1 MILAKVPNFTPECL
15 WIVGFVY
22 VGHSGATTN
31 YSRREAFASI
41 QQALDRVVPFDNNH
55 PVLIFGDWNTDPQ
68 RLQRIVH
75 SWGHGLTVM
84 QFSGSQITRL
94 STVHGRRH
102 SSIDHFVCNAPA
114 RALLTSPRVDRQTA
128 VADHFVICTSI
139 RAETQGQPPVPRAP
153 IISRHHCLKATDRI
167 ATSNYWDV
175 LVDGATDDT
184 DTDTDIH
191 QLTSQFLESAN
202 AVADNLSLRLSPP
215 ATRSNRR
222 LLSGATKRAILA
234 SNTARQAFIA
244 AATHTNPDPVQCNTL
259 RDEWSRLKAAAT
271 QLERADGRKQ
281 WVKHA
286 DDLDRAVSDG
296 RTDLV
301 FAAARAMS
309 GNSSRS
315 AAVTPLYNSNGIVQ
329 YDPTSILRVMQCHYG
344 SLAADTTGHSLDLQ
358 YWHDRQPIQVSRDT
372 PLIRNSD
379 ILDQDFSWN
388 QIAATLLQM
397 SPRKAPGDDGITTA
411 FYQAAL
417 YMPANTQEGVPPTP
431 FARALL
437 RVCGQVFASATIPRA
452 WLCASIVSIDKKD
465 GDPLNPGDKRGIA
478 LINVGLKLVCK
489 VLQMRI
495 ERFVETNNLLS
506 YEQAGFRKRK
516 ECVGQVVSLVDIIQR
531 RQNAGLNT
539 HVLFIDIRKAFDT
552 VPVGALLWKLQNMGF
567 PRRTLAFLKALYTSS
582 SARARAGSLLSDP
595 FPVQRGVRQ
604 GCPLSG
610 LLFNLF
616 INDILDG
623 VAPITVP
630 GLPRDTNPIRGLMYA
645 DDVAVFADSEQSLL
659 AASTAVERWAN
670 QWEMQFGVAKCG
682 IISFTGHLA
691 PRLDNPLDIRL
702 HGQLVSRVESYKYL
716 GVLIDSKLDHSAW
729 LKQKRSALEHT
740 ISALHPVLANH
751 QLTVNYRSRI
761 FSAVVMGKAYYG
773 LELVGGNK
781 SHLAPLQTTIN
792 KGIRLF
798 TGARLS
804 TAIGPLLVETGIG
817 SLLTRSLVSRGQLV
831 RSQRWFWSRRTKQ
844 LYRNRYWLTP
854 QVRPK
859 TVKQRHSFALMETLQ
874 TCGDSASLQKYV
886 TRQLLDTSGFFKDPS
901 FDQSRAHG
909 TRYLM
914 LARMDALWT
923 ARKAI
928 QIGILVDT
936 HPFSVDHCIL
946 CDQQLLSTSIAHLVV
961 ECKQVTGH
969 RIQSGLVPAIQ
980 KSRLRLLGRALDP
993 GVENVYTWLRGGVLN
1008 GEADLDQ
1015 RWLDGTVEHESMGT
1029 RHDNRALAA
1038 RLADFLQFIQKKTT
1052 NYSRREA
1059 FASIRQ
1065 ALDRVVPFDNNH
1077 PVLIFGDW
1085 NTDPQRLQRIVHSW
1099 GHGLTVMQFSG
1110 SQITRLSTVHGRRHS
1125 SIDHFVCNAPARA
1138 LLTSPPTDRIAT
1150 SNYWDVLADGATDDT
1165 DTDTNIHQLTSQ
1177 FLESANAVADNLS
1190 LRLSPPA
1197 TRFNRRLLSGAT
1209 KRAILAS
1216 NTARQAFI
1224 AVATHTNPDPVHCS
1238 TLRDEWSRLKA
1249 TATQLERVDGR
1260 KQWVKHADNLDRAV
1274 SDGRTDLVFAAARA
1288 MSGNSSRSAAVTP
1301 LYTSDG
1307 IVQYDPTSILRVMQG
1322 HYGSLAADTTG
1333 HSLDLQYWH
1342 DRQPIQASPN
1352 TPTIRNSEI
1361 LDQDFSWNQIAAA
1374 LLQMSPRKAPGDDGI
1389 TTAFYQ
1395 AALYMPANTQEG
1407 VPPTPFARALLRV
1420 CGQVF
1425 ASATIP
1431 RAWLCASIVSIDKK
1445 DGDPLNPGDK
1455 RGIALINVGL
1465 KLVCK
1470 VLQMRIERFVETKNL
1485 LSYEQAGFRKR
1496 KECVGQVVSLVDI
1509 IQRRQNAG
1517 LNTHVLFI
1525 DIRKAFDTVP
1535 VGALLW
1541 KLQNMGFP
1549 RRTLAFL
1556 KALYTSSSARARA
1569 GSLLSDPFPVQRGV
1583 RQGCPLSGLLFNLF
1597 INDILDGVAPITVPG
1612 LPRDTNPI
1620 RGLMYADDVAV
1631 FADSEQSLL
1640 AASTAVE
1647 QWANQWEMQFG
1658 VAKCGIIS
1666 FTGHLAPR
1674 LDNPLDIRL
1683 HGQLVSRV
1691 ESYKYL
1697 GVLIDSKLDHS
1708 AWLKQKR
1715 SALEH
1720 TISALHPV
1728 LANHQLTV
1736 NYRSRIFS
1744 AVVMGKAYYGLELV
1758 GGNKSHL
1765 APLQTTINKGIRLFT
1780 GARLS
1785 TAIGPLLVETGI
1797 DSLLTRSLVSR
1808 VRLLERSVTKRTP
1821 INAICSGTDNDVF
1834 TLNVQGQLVRSQRWF
1849 LVSSDQ
1855 TAVQEQILADTTSQT
1870 KDSQATTLVCIDGN
1884 STNMW
1889 GLCIAPK
1896 LIHCI
1901 LCNRQLLSTSIAHL
1915 VVECEQVTGHRIQ
1928 SGLVPA
1934 IQKSR
1939 LRLLGRALDPGVEN
1953 VYTWLRGEVLN
1964 GEADLDQRWLD
1975 GTVEHESMG
1984 TRHDNRALAARLADF
1999 LQVAYRQYQ
2008 SILWKYHRD
2017 RLVEVG

>member
-15 WIVGFVY
+15 WIVGSVY

-41 QQALDRVVPFDNNH
+41 RQSLDRVVPFDNNH

-128 VADHFVICTSI
+128 VADHFVIRTSI
-139 RAETQGQPPVPRAP
+139 RAEAQGQPPAPRAP
-153 IISRHHCLKATDRI
+153 TISRHHCLEATDRI

-175 LVDGATDDT
+175 LADGATDT

-222 LLSGATKRAILA
+222 LLSGTTKRAILA

-244 AATHTNPDPVQCNTL
+244 AATHTNPDPIQCNTL
-259 RDEWSRLKAAAT
+259 RDEWSCLKAAAT
-271 QLERADGRKQ
+271 QLERVDGRKQ

-286 DDLDRAVSDG
+286 DNLDRAVSDG

-301 FAAARAMS
+301 FSAARAMS

-315 AAVTPLYNSNGIVQ
+315 AAVTPLYNSDGIVQ
-329 YDPTSILRVMQCHYG
+329 YDPTSILRVMQGHYG

-358 YWHDRQPIQVSRDT
+358 YWHDRQPIQVSLNT
-372 PLIRNSD
+372 PTIRNSD

-388 QIAATLLQM
+388 QIAAALLQM

-417 YMPANTQEGVPPTP
+417 YMPANTQEGVPTNPICSCS
-431 FARALL
+431 
-437 RVCGQVFASATIPRA
+437 VEN
-452 WLCASIVSIDKKD
+452 

-506 YEQAGFRKRK
+506 YEQAGFRKRE
-516 ECVGQVVSLVDIIQR
+516 ECVGQ
-531 RQNAGLNT
+531 
-539 HVLFIDIRKAFDT
+539 AFDT

-630 GLPRDTNPIRGLMYA
+630 GLPRDTSPIRGLMYA

-659 AASTAVERWAN
+659 AASTAIEQWAD

-817 SLLTRSLVSRGQLV
+817 SLLTRSLVSRVRLLERSVTKRTPINAICSGTDNDVFTLNVQGQLV

-859 TVKQRHSFALMETLQ
+859 TVKQRHSFALMETLR

-961 ECKQVTGH
+961 ECEQVTGH

-1015 RWLDGTVEHESMGT
+1015 
-1029 RHDNRALAA
+1029 
-1038 RLADFLQFIQKKTT
+1038 Q
-1052 NYSRREA
+1052 
-1059 FASIRQ
+1059 
-1065 ALDRVVPFDNNH
+1065 
-1077 PVLIFGDW
+1077 
-1085 NTDPQRLQRIVHSW
+1085 
-1099 GHGLTVMQFSG
+1099 
-1110 SQITRLSTVHGRRHS
+1110 
-1125 SIDHFVCNAPARA
+1125 
-1138 LLTSPPTDRIAT
+1138 
-1150 SNYWDVLADGATDDT
+1150 
-1165 DTDTNIHQLTSQ
+1165 
-1177 FLESANAVADNLS
+1177 
-1190 LRLSPPA
+1190 
-1197 TRFNRRLLSGAT
+1197 
-1209 KRAILAS
+1209 
-1216 NTARQAFI
+1216 
-1224 AVATHTNPDPVHCS
+1224 
-1238 TLRDEWSRLKA
+1238 
-1249 TATQLERVDGR
+1249 
-1260 KQWVKHADNLDRAV
+1260 
-1274 SDGRTDLVFAAARA
+1274 
-1288 MSGNSSRSAAVTP
+1288 
-1301 LYTSDG
+1301 
-1307 IVQYDPTSILRVMQG
+1307 
-1322 HYGSLAADTTG
+1322 
-1333 HSLDLQYWH
+1333 
-1342 DRQPIQASPN
+1342 
-1352 TPTIRNSEI
+1352 
-1361 LDQDFSWNQIAAA
+1361 
-1374 LLQMSPRKAPGDDGI
+1374 
-1389 TTAFYQ
+1389 
-1395 AALYMPANTQEG
+1395 
-1407 VPPTPFARALLRV
+1407 
-1420 CGQVF
+1420 
-1425 ASATIP
+1425 
-1431 RAWLCASIVSIDKK
+1431 
-1445 DGDPLNPGDK
+1445 
-1455 RGIALINVGL
+1455 
-1465 KLVCK
+1465 
-1470 VLQMRIERFVETKNL
+1470 
-1485 LSYEQAGFRKR
+1485 
-1496 KECVGQVVSLVDI
+1496 
-1509 IQRRQNAG
+1509 
-1517 LNTHVLFI
+1517 
-1525 DIRKAFDTVP
+1525 
-1535 VGALLW
+1535 
-1541 KLQNMGFP
+1541 
-1549 RRTLAFL
+1549 
-1556 KALYTSSSARARA
+1556 
-1569 GSLLSDPFPVQRGV
+1569 
-1583 RQGCPLSGLLFNLF
+1583 
-1597 INDILDGVAPITVPG
+1597 
-1612 LPRDTNPI
+1612 
-1620 RGLMYADDVAV
+1620 
-1631 FADSEQSLL
+1631 
-1640 AASTAVE
+1640 
-1647 QWANQWEMQFG
+1647 
-1658 VAKCGIIS
+1658 
-1666 FTGHLAPR
+1666 
-1674 LDNPLDIRL
+1674 
-1683 HGQLVSRV
+1683 
-1691 ESYKYL
+1691 
-1697 GVLIDSKLDHS
+1697 
-1708 AWLKQKR
+1708 
-1715 SALEH
+1715 
-1720 TISALHPV
+1720 
-1728 LANHQLTV
+1728 
-1736 NYRSRIFS
+1736 
-1744 AVVMGKAYYGLELV
+1744 
-1758 GGNKSHL
+1758 
-1765 APLQTTINKGIRLFT
+1765 
-1780 GARLS
+1780 
-1785 TAIGPLLVETGI
+1785 
-1797 DSLLTRSLVSR
+1797 
-1808 VRLLERSVTKRTP
+1808 
-1821 INAICSGTDNDVF
+1821 
-1834 TLNVQGQLVRSQRWF
+1834 
-1849 LVSSDQ
+1849 
-1855 TAVQEQILADTTSQT
+1855 
-1870 KDSQATTLVCIDGN
+1870 
-1884 STNMW
+1884 
-1889 GLCIAPK
+1889 
-1896 LIHCI
+1896 
-1901 LCNRQLLSTSIAHL
+1901 
-1915 VVECEQVTGHRIQ
+1915 
-1928 SGLVPA
+1928 
-1934 IQKSR
+1934 
-1939 LRLLGRALDPGVEN
+1939 
-1953 VYTWLRGEVLN
+1953 
-1964 GEADLDQRWLD
+1964 WLD

-2008 SILWKYHRD
+2008 STLWKYHRD

>member
-1 MILAKVPNFTPECL
+1 MANSDISVPSVDHRQGQSSHTTFSIYGLAAVSITYLRSILAPILGHQMEHVSKIDRRTTKHGARFRITVPEDRQRNIIQRLERQSKQTHWRIRQNYRHCRPDQPRPTAPPPPLSRQILAVNVANISNKRPAIRHIVRNTRLWAISETCITSSKFRFTVPGFDVIQHPATGPGRRGIALGIPSCFGGHEHGSAVGTMILAKVPNFTPECL
-15 WIVGFVY
+15 WIVGSVY

-41 QQALDRVVPFDNNH
+41 RQSLDRVVPFDNNH

-128 VADHFVICTSI
+128 VADHFVIRTSI
-139 RAETQGQPPVPRAP
+139 RAEAQGQPPVPRAP
-153 IISRHHCLKATDRI
+153 AISRHHCLEATNRI

-175 LVDGATDDT
+175 LADGASDDT

-191 QLTSQFLESAN
+191 RLASQFLESAN
-202 AVADNLSLRLSPP
+202 AVADQLSLRLSPP
-215 ATRSNRR
+215 VTRSNRR

-271 QLERADGRKQ
+271 QLERVDGRKQ

-286 DDLDRAVSDG
+286 DNLDRAVSDG

-301 FAAARAMS
+301 FSAARAMS
-309 GNSSRS
+309 GNSFRS
-315 AAVTPLYNSNGIVQ
+315 AAVTPLYNSDGIVQ
-329 YDPTSILRVMQCHYG
+329 YDLTSILRVMQGHYG

-358 YWHDRQPIQVSRDT
+358 YWHDRQPIQASPNT
-372 PLIRNSD
+372 PTIRNSD

-388 QIAATLLQM
+388 QIASALLQM

-506 YEQAGFRKRK
+506 YEQAGFRKRE

-630 GLPRDTNPIRGLMYA
+630 GLPRDTDPIRGLMYA

-659 AASTAVERWAN
+659 AASTAIEQWAN

-682 IISFTGHLA
+682 IISFTGHLVS
-691 PRLDNPLDIRL
+691 RLDNPLDIRL

-817 SLLTRSLVSRGQLV
+817 SLLTRSLVSRVRLLERSVTKKTPISAICSGTDNDVFTLNVQGQLV

-854 QVRPK
+854 QIRPK
-859 TVKQRHSFALMETLQ
+859 TVKQRHSFALMETLR

-886 TRQLLDTSGFFKDPS
+886 TRQFLDTSGFFKDPS

-961 ECKQVTGH
+961 ECEQVTGH

-1038 RLADFLQFIQKKTT
+1038 RLADFLQ
-1052 NYSRREA
+1052 
-1059 FASIRQ
+1059 
-1065 ALDRVVPFDNNH
+1065 
-1077 PVLIFGDW
+1077 
-1085 NTDPQRLQRIVHSW
+1085 
-1099 GHGLTVMQFSG
+1099 
-1110 SQITRLSTVHGRRHS
+1110 
-1125 SIDHFVCNAPARA
+1125 
-1138 LLTSPPTDRIAT
+1138 
-1150 SNYWDVLADGATDDT
+1150 
-1165 DTDTNIHQLTSQ
+1165 
-1177 FLESANAVADNLS
+1177 
-1190 LRLSPPA
+1190 
-1197 TRFNRRLLSGAT
+1197 
-1209 KRAILAS
+1209 
-1216 NTARQAFI
+1216 
-1224 AVATHTNPDPVHCS
+1224 
-1238 TLRDEWSRLKA
+1238 
-1249 TATQLERVDGR
+1249 
-1260 KQWVKHADNLDRAV
+1260 
-1274 SDGRTDLVFAAARA
+1274 
-1288 MSGNSSRSAAVTP
+1288 
-1301 LYTSDG
+1301 
-1307 IVQYDPTSILRVMQG
+1307 
-1322 HYGSLAADTTG
+1322 
-1333 HSLDLQYWH
+1333 
-1342 DRQPIQASPN
+1342 
-1352 TPTIRNSEI
+1352 
-1361 LDQDFSWNQIAAA
+1361 
-1374 LLQMSPRKAPGDDGI
+1374 
-1389 TTAFYQ
+1389 
-1395 AALYMPANTQEG
+1395 
-1407 VPPTPFARALLRV
+1407 
-1420 CGQVF
+1420 
-1425 ASATIP
+1425 
-1431 RAWLCASIVSIDKK
+1431 
-1445 DGDPLNPGDK
+1445 
-1455 RGIALINVGL
+1455 
-1465 KLVCK
+1465 
-1470 VLQMRIERFVETKNL
+1470 
-1485 LSYEQAGFRKR
+1485 
-1496 KECVGQVVSLVDI
+1496 
-1509 IQRRQNAG
+1509 
-1517 LNTHVLFI
+1517 
-1525 DIRKAFDTVP
+1525 
-1535 VGALLW
+1535 
-1541 KLQNMGFP
+1541 
-1549 RRTLAFL
+1549 
-1556 KALYTSSSARARA
+1556 
-1569 GSLLSDPFPVQRGV
+1569 
-1583 RQGCPLSGLLFNLF
+1583 
-1597 INDILDGVAPITVPG
+1597 
-1612 LPRDTNPI
+1612 
-1620 RGLMYADDVAV
+1620 
-1631 FADSEQSLL
+1631 
-1640 AASTAVE
+1640 
-1647 QWANQWEMQFG
+1647 
-1658 VAKCGIIS
+1658 
-1666 FTGHLAPR
+1666 
-1674 LDNPLDIRL
+1674 
-1683 HGQLVSRV
+1683 
-1691 ESYKYL
+1691 
-1697 GVLIDSKLDHS
+1697 
-1708 AWLKQKR
+1708 
-1715 SALEH
+1715 
-1720 TISALHPV
+1720 
-1728 LANHQLTV
+1728 
-1736 NYRSRIFS
+1736 
-1744 AVVMGKAYYGLELV
+1744 
-1758 GGNKSHL
+1758 
-1765 APLQTTINKGIRLFT
+1765 
-1780 GARLS
+1780 
-1785 TAIGPLLVETGI
+1785 
-1797 DSLLTRSLVSR
+1797 
-1808 VRLLERSVTKRTP
+1808 
-1821 INAICSGTDNDVF
+1821 
-1834 TLNVQGQLVRSQRWF
+1834 
-1849 LVSSDQ
+1849 
-1855 TAVQEQILADTTSQT
+1855 
-1870 KDSQATTLVCIDGN
+1870 
-1884 STNMW
+1884 
-1889 GLCIAPK
+1889 
-1896 LIHCI
+1896 
-1901 LCNRQLLSTSIAHL
+1901 
-1915 VVECEQVTGHRIQ
+1915 
-1928 SGLVPA
+1928 
-1934 IQKSR
+1934 
-1939 LRLLGRALDPGVEN
+1939 
-1953 VYTWLRGEVLN
+1953 
-1964 GEADLDQRWLD
+1964 
-1975 GTVEHESMG
+1975 
-1984 TRHDNRALAARLADF
+1984 
-1999 LQVAYRQYQ
+1999 VAYRQYQ
-2008 SILWKYHRD
+2008 STLWKYHRD
-2017 RLVEVG
+2017 RLVEVD